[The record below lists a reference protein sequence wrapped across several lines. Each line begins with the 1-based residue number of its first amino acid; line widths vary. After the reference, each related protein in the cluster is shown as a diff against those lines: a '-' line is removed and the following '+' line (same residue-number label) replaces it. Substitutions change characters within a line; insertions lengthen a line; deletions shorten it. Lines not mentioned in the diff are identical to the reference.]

1 MGIYIN
7 GIIYRVI
14 KIRGKNDH
22 FVVVDKHIKYA
33 HFFGIQITL
42 YTASQVVK
50 AFIKE
55 FHRLIGFPKVILTNK
70 DHKFIG
76 MFWK

>member
-7 GIIYRVI
+7 GLIYRVI

-22 FVVVDKHIKYA
+22 FVVVDKCIKYA
-33 HFFGIQITL
+33 LFFGFQITL
-42 YTASQVVK
+42 YTTNQVVE

-55 FHRLIGFPKVILTNK
+55 VHSLIGFPKVILTNK